1 MDNFNDFDFGA
12 DGFDT
17 VNEGNSQG
25 DGELDNIFD
34 DMQPSF
40 DSQQAQQAE
49 NIFNG
54 GSGAENNT
62 VSKSNGTVKL
72 AVITCAVCFIVLIVI
87 FVIWSNL
94 GKDDKDT
101 SKQNVSD
108 TQVEQVV
115 TDNKNSTTQ
124 GSEQKQE
131 NVPTVA
137 PVIPNNTVEKAD
149 AWVEIDLS
157 TVGTISQPIPG
168 YFTVTEVKT
177 YAKLKGNENGNY
189 LKSILYGNITSL
201 QGTYELVIPTESA
214 SKVSVGDVISIE
226 YSTVNIGDKKIL
238 VDIR

>member
-1 MDNFNDFDFGA
+1 MDDFDFGA

-17 VNEGNSQG
+17 VNEGSTNS
-25 DGELDNIFD
+25 DGLDNIFD
-34 DMQPSF
+34 DMQPSY
-40 DSQQAQQAE
+40 DSQQAQQAD
-49 NIFNG
+49 NTING
-54 GSGAENNT
+54 DSGAENNT

-72 AVITCAVCFIVLIVI
+72 AVITCAVCFIVLVVI

-94 GKDDKDT
+94 GKGA

-115 TDNKNSTTQ
+115 TDNKNSTAQ
-124 GSEQKQE
+124 GSEQKQK

-137 PVIPNNTVEKAD
+137 SAIPNNTVEKVD

-157 TVGTISQPIPG
+157 TIGTISQPIPG

-177 YAKLKGNENGNY
+177 YAKLKGNEKGNY
-189 LKSILYGNITSL
+189 LKSILYGNITGL

-214 SKVSVGDVISIE
+214 SKVSIGDVISVE
-226 YSTVNIGDKKIL
+226 YSTVNIGSEKIL

>member
-25 DGELDNIFD
+25 DGGLDNIFD

-40 DSQQAQQAE
+40 DSQQAQA
-49 NIFNG
+49 FNSQLNND
-54 GSGAENNT
+54 SGAQSGT

-72 AVITCAVCFIVLIVI
+72 AVITCAICFLVLIII

-94 GKDDKDT
+94 GKDKNDT
-101 SKQNVSD
+101 SKQNVTD
-108 TQVEQVV
+108 TKVEQVV
-115 TDNKNSTTQ
+115 TDTNNKNTQ
-124 GSEQKQE
+124 VNDKEQE
-131 NVPTVA
+131 NVPAVA
-137 PVIPNNTVEKAD
+137 PVVPNSNTEKVD
-149 AWVEIDLS
+149 AWVEIDLD

-177 YAKLKGNENGNY
+177 YAKLKGNESGNY
-189 LKSILYGNITSL
+189 LKSILYGNITGL